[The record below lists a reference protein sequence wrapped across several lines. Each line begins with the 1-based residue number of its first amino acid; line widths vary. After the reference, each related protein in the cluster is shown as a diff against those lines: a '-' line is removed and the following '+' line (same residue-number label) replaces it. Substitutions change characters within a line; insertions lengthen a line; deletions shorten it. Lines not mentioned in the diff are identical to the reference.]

1 MTDTVIRVEGLS
13 KQYRIGARRK
23 PYSTL
28 RESIAAACR
37 APFRRWGGRRRPE
50 PLFWALRDLSF
61 EVRAGE
67 VLGVIGRNGAGK
79 STLLKILSRITEPA
93 EGMAEITGRVGSLLE
108 VGTGF
113 HNELSGRDNI
123 YLNGAILGMKRTEIA
138 RKFDEIVAFAE
149 VEEFVD
155 TPVKHYSSGM
165 YLRLA
170 FAVAAHLEPE
180 ILLIDEVLA
189 VGDAAFQKKCMGQMG
204 KVAQQ
209 GRTVLFVSHN
219 MAAVRA
225 LCTRVAYLEQGRL
238 DFIGDPAQAIRRYNE
253 SATGSGQPALGSG
266 DAVFTDVRINGSAYA
281 TIAPGE
287 PFEASCRLHLRA
299 ALPAF
304 NLICTIQDGGR
315 VSRWWWWGSTTGSL
329 PPRQAQAATTLP
341 CGCLGCG
348 CVRGVYGLFFK
359 LLVSAVG
366 TQTKFVSDNVMLD
379 VLGEH
384 TPYRCQ
390 LNPRVEWITRDSA
403 VPAGR

>member
-304 NLICTIQDGGR
+304 NLICTIQDGGGEQMVVVGIDHR
-315 VSRWWWWGSTTGSL
+315 QFAAAAGAGSHDVTVRL
-329 PPRQAQAATTLP
+329 PGLWLRT
-341 CGCLGCG
+341 
-348 CVRGVYGLFFK
+348 GVYGLFFK